1 MTLLKLVENGIHGQ
15 GLKLL
20 LLVVIYSVKFLF
32 CRLLLLQQRILDDLS
47 SSLYNLLQVFKNET
61 ILNFGEKNS
70 VKQYWG
76 TLLHDNEA
84 LTVASMLQLEAGIME
99 YQYGRIDSSR
109 LHLRVAAEASG
120 TDILVTGVLGYRTVH
135 QVDAKPQLV
144 LVTKTGQQVNGIRRP
159 KAPPEVQNA
168 DLGILDSKREFG
180 ELDMDAI
187 QRVNDVK
194 RPARLSQSQS
204 DELLSQNKMRFQFDG
219 DYECDILMA
228 PRFVQD
234 AESATDKGEFAI
246 VGKDVVLTAI
256 QQAIILAQCLHL
268 QRSKRDD
275 ELSGWEMAP
284 YIEAIDLQCQSN
296 YIIRCS
302 TDILRIRWESTRS
315 RTKQRALLMMDKLVE
330 AVYKS
335 FPTANQRTQLCFAVY
350 SPTIPAMRKEYG
362 ELCLGCGMV
371 GEALKIFD
379 DLELWDNLI
388 YCYRCSLGDVTNK
401 DDYYEKALEVSN
413 NKSARA
419 MRSLARSAYNR
430 GDYGASKSLW
440 ESAMAVN
447 SLYPDGWF
455 ALGAAA
461 LKARDIDRAV
471 DGFTRAVQLDPE
483 NGEAWNNIA
492 CLHMINKKSKPAF
505 IAFKEALKF
514 SKTYN
519 AIGYI
524 LVSAFAYRKL
534 VVIEPRSPSIEAIQ
548 NAKRWYAKRGV
559 YMKNYYHSTKNNVSL
574 LTLSPCRFK
583 LSGKNNINGKVGTGM
598 LESHQNFK
606 CISTSSGAASILN
619 ANVCWPGSKYEHC

>member
-1 MTLLKLVENGIHGQ
+1 MAELDQSFIKYVELRLLRCTISGKLPLPPPSLFPSSNNPLAAVVDDLVDTIERGEYEAALSSGAARLVFAFADSYEFEDFPSSAARFYSEVERSMDSFLCDGIAEEAWLRVLEPRDDVNTVYRVSVVLCLGVAALLAFIQQNVTGPSRKFSRFPLMFGQLGKDDAAEIGGEWDSWARAQITSVGCDLFGKISLLQYFEYAKMILLKIQ
-15 GLKLL
+15 DFCRTD
-20 LLVVIYSVKFLF
+20 IFSYSNAPKTTSWWL

-275 ELSGWEMAP
+275 ELSE
-284 YIEAIDLQCQSN
+284 I
-296 YIIRCS
+296 
-302 TDILRIRWESTRS
+302 
-315 RTKQRALLMMDKLVE
+315 
-330 AVYKS
+330 
-335 FPTANQRTQLCFAVY
+335 
-350 SPTIPAMRKEYG
+350 
-362 ELCLGCGMV
+362 
-371 GEALKIFD
+371 
-379 DLELWDNLI
+379 
-388 YCYRCSLGDVTNK
+388 
-401 DDYYEKALEVSN
+401 
-413 NKSARA
+413 
-419 MRSLARSAYNR
+419 
-430 GDYGASKSLW
+430 
-440 ESAMAVN
+440 
-447 SLYPDGWF
+447 
-455 ALGAAA
+455 
-461 LKARDIDRAV
+461 
-471 DGFTRAVQLDPE
+471 
-483 NGEAWNNIA
+483 
-492 CLHMINKKSKPAF
+492 
-505 IAFKEALKF
+505 
-514 SKTYN
+514 
-519 AIGYI
+519 
-524 LVSAFAYRKL
+524 
-534 VVIEPRSPSIEAIQ
+534 
-548 NAKRWYAKRGV
+548 
-559 YMKNYYHSTKNNVSL
+559 
-574 LTLSPCRFK
+574 
-583 LSGKNNINGKVGTGM
+583 
-598 LESHQNFK
+598 
-606 CISTSSGAASILN
+606 
-619 ANVCWPGSKYEHC
+619 